1 MKTTN
6 GHSVMEMFEKGK
18 VLKIC
23 APMVRYSKLAF
34 RSLVRK
40 YSCDI
45 CFTPMIVA
53 ADFMRSIKARDSEFT
68 TNDSDRPL
76 IVQFAANEAQILA
89 DAACVVAPFS
99 DGVDLNCG
107 CPQRW
112 AMSEGYGACLI
123 NKPDLVKDMVRHVK
137 NQVDNPNYTAS
148 IKIRIHKDL
157 RQTVDLCQKA
167 ESASVSWITVHGRT
181 AEERHQPVHYDAI
194 KTIKD
199 SLSIPVIANGD
210 IKYLRDVESTHQFTG
225 VDGVMAARGLLAN
238 PAMFAG
244 YEDTPLECIW
254 DWVDLSI
261 EQGTPF
267 TCFHHHLI
275 YMLERVSSQPER
287 KVFNSLSSTSAVI
300 DYLQNTY
307 GSAHDQG
314 SSPQRFYQE
323 MGLQWTAVALFLY
336 VEMGILVLLCI
347 PFISAK
353 RWQSI
358 FQLRIWSSLARF
370 WNKVF
375 LTMIIILIVLFL
387 DAIREVRKYSATD
400 LRTESKL
407 QPNMFDHMH
416 MKLFRAQRNLYIS
429 GFAVFLWLVMK
440 RVVTL
445 INQLASVSGTT
456 AALQLQLENANRAAK
471 KYIEDN
477 ELLKQT
483 LMEGKGDKA
492 TVEGMELLRKEVERL
507 KEEVKTSGE
516 ALSSSQSEGDVMKKQ
531 MDGLA
536 REYDRLL
543 KEHQELQ
550 NLQDSGNKKED

>member
-1 MKTTN
+1 METSNGNTT
-6 GHSVMEMFEKGK
+6 VMDMFEKGK
-18 VLKIC
+18 VMKIC

-53 ADFMRSIKARDSEFT
+53 ADFLRSVKARDSEFT
-68 TNDSDRPL
+68 TNESDRPL
-76 IVQFAANEAQILA
+76 IVQFAAHDAQSLA

-112 AMSEGYGACLI
+112 AMSAGYGACLI
-123 NKPDLVKDMVRHVK
+123 NKPELVKDMVRHVR

-167 ESASVSWITVHGRT
+167 ESAGVSWITVHGRT
-181 AEERHQPVHYDAI
+181 AEERHQPVHYEAI

-199 SLSIPVIANGD
+199 SVSIPVIANGD
-210 IKYLRDVESTHQFTG
+210 IKYLRDVETIHQLTG
-225 VDGVMAARGLLAN
+225 VDGR
-238 PAMFAG
+238 P
-244 YEDTPLECIW
+244 
-254 DWVDLSI
+254 
-261 EQGTPF
+261 
-267 TCFHHHLI
+267 
-275 YMLERVSSQPER
+275 SS
-287 KVFNSLSSTSAVI
+287 
-300 DYLQNTY
+300 
-307 GSAHDQG
+307 
-314 SSPQRFYQE
+314 E
-323 MGLQWTAVALFLY
+323 MTLQWTVVALFLY
-336 VEMGILVLLCI
+336 VEIGVLIILCL
-347 PFISAK
+347 PFISAR

-358 FQLRIWSSLARF
+358 FQLRIWSFMARF

-375 LTMIIILIVLFL
+375 LTMIIVLIVLFL
-387 DAIREVRKYSATD
+387 DAVREVRKYSSRD
-400 LRTESKL
+400 LGTEAKL
-407 QPNMFDHMH
+407 QPNMFDHLH

-445 INQLASVSGTT
+445 INQLASVSGST
-456 AALQLQLENANRAAK
+456 AALQAQAESANQDVK
-471 KYIEDN
+471 KYSKEN

-483 LMEGKGDKA
+483 LMEGKGGNA
-492 TVEGMELLRKEVERL
+492 TTQGMELLRKEVDRL
-507 KEEVKTSGE
+507 KEELRTSEDALKNSKSE
-516 ALSSSQSEGDVMKKQ
+516 ADVIKKQ
-531 MDGLA
+531 ADGLA

-543 KEHQELQ
+543 IEHQALQ
-550 NLQDSGNKKED
+550 NQDENKKDD